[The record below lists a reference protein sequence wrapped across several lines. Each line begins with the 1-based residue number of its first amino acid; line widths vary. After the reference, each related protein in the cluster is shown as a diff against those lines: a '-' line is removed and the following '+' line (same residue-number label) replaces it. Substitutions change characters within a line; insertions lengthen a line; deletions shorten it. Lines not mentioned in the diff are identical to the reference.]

1 MGDSVDVFVGDE
13 VRVIL
18 LRVELS
24 LLPRDD
30 VLCASVVRPTAAVL
44 RGKNAEVVV
53 VRSDVAFAAPF
64 GSRNGDSLSGHFSLL
79 PMVRQEAGAFSASRR
94 RV

>member
-1 MGDSVDVFVGDE
+1 MYLHSVDVFVGDE

-44 RGKNAEVVV
+44 RGKDAEVVV

-64 GSRNGDSLSGHFSLL
+64 GS
-79 PMVRQEAGAFSASRR
+79 
-94 RV
+94 